1 MENATLGANVKFKNK
16 TKMRE
21 GEFWD
26 IGKYTIK
33 FLNTHM
39 CLITSWLIQIE
50 NPLYVLWLQWAEA
63 MM

>member
-50 NPLYVLWLQWAEA
+50 NPLYVL
-63 MM
+63 